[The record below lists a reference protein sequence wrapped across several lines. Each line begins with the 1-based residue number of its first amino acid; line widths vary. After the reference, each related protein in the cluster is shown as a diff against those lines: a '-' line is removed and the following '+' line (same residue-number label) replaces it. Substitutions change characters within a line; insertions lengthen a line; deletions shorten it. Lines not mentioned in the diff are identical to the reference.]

1 MKNLLSFEDFVNESI
16 LKESFT
22 DLRTF
27 LQEHTLEEAAK
38 RKQLS
43 PRSLKV
49 NKKFITVATS
59 ELGEAPSKIYYL
71 DYLGNVKDMPEV
83 LDIYNSISKEVDKD
97 VSYFNGARPF
107 DGKNKKLN
115 VLLYSSGAIH
125 GLLLTDKSLDE
136 LGY

>member
-1 MKNLLSFEDFVNESI
+1 MKNLLSFEEFINESI
-16 LKESFT
+16 LNESFK
-22 DLRTF
+22 DLRSF
-27 LQEHTLEEAAK
+27 LQEHTLEAAAK

-49 NKKFITVATS
+49 NKKFVDTAS
-59 ELGEAPSKIYYL
+59 NELGEEASKIYYL

-83 LDIYNSISKEVDKD
+83 LDIYNSISDEVNKD
-97 VSYFNGARPF
+97 ISYFNGARPF

-115 VLLYSSGAIH
+115 VLLYSSGGIH
-125 GLLLTDKSLDE
+125 GMLLTDKSLDE